1 MGGVL
6 GGGERGGGGRVVGG
20 HWGGRHSV
28 LGVGHPHRP
37 AHQQHNLQLS
47 LSIMLGFIGVSLPLV
62 LSSCLPRCSD
72 GGKGLGNRYKA
83 LELALKGPRCPA
95 Q

>member
-1 MGGVL
+1 MY
-6 GGGERGGGGRVVGG
+6 
-20 HWGGRHSV
+20 WGWGTPIALHTSSTTCNS
-28 LGVGHPHRP
+28 H
-37 AHQQHNLQLS
+37 
-47 LSIMLGFIGVSLPLV
+47 MLGFIGVSLPLV